1 MPIPILPVDLTT
13 NLTGNNDFSVN
24 TDKLVV
30 KSSTIVP
37 TSLSL
42 SMKFNLLLSS
52 KYKNTFISCDKF

>member
-24 TDKLVV
+24 KDKLVV

-52 KYKNTFISCDKF
+52 KYIIN